1 MRWSSHHT
9 RSKRTSA
16 VFCQSLA
23 LPHGHRS
30 RSGRRKKDSRTTRC
44 NGGVGKAL
52 LKISVF
58 LRMLLPPALHHSR
71 KISRFSR
78 MKKRLFSG
86 TLVVEEYQ
94 SVVARRR
101 ASRSD

>member
-1 MRWSSHHT
+1 M
-9 RSKRTSA
+9 
-16 VFCQSLA
+16 
-23 LPHGHRS
+23 
-30 RSGRRKKDSRTTRC
+30 RC
-44 NGGVGKAL
+44 NGGVGRAL

-58 LRMLLPPALHHSR
+58 LRMFLPSALHRSR

-94 SVVARRR
+94 SVVGAKTRQPERPVTHYN
-101 ASRSD
+101 